1 MCAFLLY
8 RYCGYVPQFK
18 YQIGQ
23 TFGNHTHQLLTDPQV
38 PSSSRPVLS
47 DTSPQRPPPLSA
59 KTKEDFFA
67 SPLYQ
72 QRQRSLGDQ
81 KYVAQMVPG
90 YTGRSLTCTHTHQH
104 THTQLYIAS

>member
-1 MCAFLLY
+1 MLY
-8 RYCGYVPQFK
+8 LHSHRYCGYVPQFK

-23 TFGNHTHQLLTDPQV
+23 TFGNHTHELLTDPQV

-47 DTSPQRPPPLSA
+47 DTSPGGQQPSLC

-67 SPLYQ
+67 SPVYQ

-90 YTGRSLTCTHTHQH
+90 YTGELLQFW
-104 THTQLYIAS
+104 LEV